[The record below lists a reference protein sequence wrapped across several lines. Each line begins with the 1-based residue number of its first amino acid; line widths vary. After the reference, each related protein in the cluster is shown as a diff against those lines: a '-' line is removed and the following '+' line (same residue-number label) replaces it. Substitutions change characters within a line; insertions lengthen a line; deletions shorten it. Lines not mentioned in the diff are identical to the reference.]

1 MKDFELK
8 PFPGESSVSF
18 DKRKAY
24 YHRVL
29 SPRLAYGRDCLDNK
43 LKNSTPISASEREE
57 IDAFWA
63 SYLTPEQRDKFI
75 DYRYYDV

>member
-43 LKNSTPISASEREE
+43 LKNSTPISA
-57 IDAFWA
+57 A
-63 SYLTPEQRDKFI
+63 
-75 DYRYYDV
+75 